1 MSGGEVMTSPEGI
14 NRYIWE
20 RLPDESERAYRAFSV
35 YLEFG
40 LGNRSFTKVLQKLGK
55 KGSYIKQLQR
65 WSSRHSWVARVTAY
79 DQHTIEQHRE
89 RHFNERLQMY
99 KEHTDIYARMRSI
112 GFEGLKKRLETDLD
126 SITTHQLFKIVKNA
140 MEIERLSHEGL
151 LTASISDSA
160 EREWLETPLIEL
172 VQDDPEAYEHF
183 KALEEVIKRRS
194 KKAGSVKHSL
204 IYGTS

>member
-1 MSGGEVMTSPEGI
+1 MIPAKGT

-20 RLPDESERAYRAFSV
+20 RLQDESERAYRAFFF
-35 YLEFG
+35 YLDFG
-40 LGNRSFTKVLQKLGK
+40 LGNRSIKKVLQKLGK
-55 KGSYIKQLQR
+55 NGSYITQLQR

-79 DQHTIEQHRE
+79 DQHIIDQHRE
-89 RHFNERLQMY
+89 KHFNERLQMY
-99 KEHTDIYARMRSI
+99 KEHANICASMRGM
-112 GFEGLKKRLETDLD
+112 GFEGIKQRLERDPT

-151 LTASISDSA
+151 LTSSISDSA
-160 EREWLETPLIEL
+160 EQEWLETPLIEL

-194 KKAGSVKHSL
+194 KGARSVKSSL
-204 IYGTS
+204 LYGTS